1 MLASLKGMVRSLDEQ
16 IVTLDVHG
24 VGFALTMCP
33 NHTLAVGQSV
43 ELCTYLHWS
52 ADNGPSL
59 YGFASSYEKSVFIS
73 LISCSGIGPKVA
85 LALLGKLGA
94 HAVVTALVSGDQ
106 GALSSVSGV
115 GPKKAEQIIV
125 QLRSKVD
132 HLLEQTALAG
142 ASTNAV
148 VWKDVSDA
156 LLALNYSRP
165 EISRALQQVSEQQS
179 GKVLPFPELL
189 RSALSHLAKPLR

>member
-1 MLASLKGMVRSLDEQ
+1 MLATLKGTLRTIEDQ
-16 IVTLDVHG
+16 IITLDVHG
-24 VGFALTMCP
+24 VGFGIICAHHDFM
-33 NHTLAVGQSV
+33 VGQTI
-43 ELCTYLHWS
+43 ELHTHLHWS

-59 YGFASSYEKSVFIS
+59 YGFSSVTEKKLFLS

-85 LALLGKLGA
+85 LALIGKLGS
-94 HAVVTALVSGDQ
+94 HAVVTALASGDQ
-106 GALSSVSGV
+106 AALSSVSGV

-132 HLLEQTALAG
+132 HLIEQTAMTGKVSDALA
-142 ASTNAV
+142 
-148 VWKDVSDA
+148 WKEVSDA

-165 EISRALQQVSEQQS
+165 EISKALQQVSEQYA
-179 GKVLPFPELL
+179 GKTAPFPELL